1 MSYNLC
7 CISNS
12 LAADGH
18 KFQTMTYKRFASL
31 PRDEAVATV
40 SARTLNNMRVTY
52 KILRQC
58 YRNGWGYRISSNLFP
73 LLTHKPAN
81 LYHGDYPYY
90 RTQSPRSSY
99 DLDGCKAWL
108 LESY

>member
-31 PRDEAVATV
+31 SRDEAVATV
-40 SARTLNNMRVTY
+40 SARTLNNIRVTH

-58 YRNGWGYRISSNLFP
+58 HRNGWGYRISSNLFP

-81 LYHGDYPYY
+81 LYHGDYPEWY
-90 RTQSPRSSY
+90 
-99 DLDGCKAWL
+99 
-108 LESY
+108 